1 MRIAVVVLV
10 SMLFHASHALAQSP
24 EEAVSRAL
32 ACFAD
37 SWNRHDM
44 TSFGQCFADNADFVN
59 VTAQWWKGRHALQKN
74 HAYLHGTIDVSDT
87 TEVTVPPR
95 SHGIFKTSTLTFTS
109 PAMRVARSDL
119 AVARASWQMT
129 GDTRTAEARSGVM
142 MVVVT
147 NDGGVW
153 KSVAVPEHRG
163 RSDRQVAYVAVVDRG
178 MLKAKRIDLVRGPTP
193 RWNGRAFA
201 TPLSVH
207 VRHTAKGERIEL
219 VMNLCDPVT
228 E

>member
-1 MRIAVVVLV
+1 MRTAIIVVLV
-10 SMLFHASHALAQSP
+10 IMLFPAAPALAQSP

-44 TSFGQCFADNADFVN
+44 TAFGQCFAGDADFVN
-59 VTAQWWKGRHALQKN
+59 VTAQWWKGRYALQKN

-87 TEVTVPPR
+87 TDVTVPR
-95 SHGIFKTSTLTFTS
+95 RGYGIFKTSTLTFTP
-109 PAMRVARSDL
+109 PAMRVARPDL

-129 GDTRTAEARSGVM
+129 GDTRTPEARSGVM

-153 KSVAVPEHRG
+153 RIVAVH
-163 RSDRQVAYVAVVDRG
+163 
-178 MLKAKRIDLVRGPTP
+178 
-193 RWNGRAFA
+193 N
-201 TPLSVH
+201 
-207 VRHTAKGERIEL
+207 
-219 VMNLCDPVT
+219 T
-228 E
+228 EIARTVK